1 MTLAV
6 SKSPYVLNNRN
17 GQCYTK
23 LLRDEKLTQLQL
35 S

>member
-6 SKSPYVLNNRN
+6 SKSPYVLTNRN
-17 GQCYTK
+17 GQFYTK
-23 LLRDEKLTQLQL
+23 LLRDEKLNQLQL